1 MGVGAR
7 GEGERPPTGEEEGGC
22 ARGARPGRRGG
33 ARCAARR
40 RLAATLAAADG
51 AHAPAWRDGE
61 RGERR
66 GRRQRGHVPS
76 WCDRPRDKRE
86 VRNIHSRRVA
96 GPVQPQET
104 CFRSGHVCVR
114 WWTPQLAQRLD
125 RRPRTVAGGERATAA
140 GGGTMEDHYT
150 VLGVENTASTVRL
163 ARAAPPA
170 GPAPPACTHSPL
182 VASSSR
188 LPPICASAATGRR
201 MRSGT
206 RTRRRR

>member
-104 CFRSGHVCVR
+104 CFRRATSACGGGRLSWRKGLIDDRALSLEESARQPPEEGR
-114 WWTPQLAQRLD
+114 WRITTPSWEWRTPRRRCASPAP
-125 RRPRTVAGGERATAA
+125 RRPPDRPHQHAHTRRLSRPRLVSHPYAHPPPPAA
-140 GGGTMEDHYT
+140 G
-150 VLGVENTASTVRL
+150 
-163 ARAAPPA
+163 
-170 GPAPPACTHSPL
+170 
-182 VASSSR
+182 
-188 LPPICASAATGRR
+188 
-201 MRSGT
+201 
-206 RTRRRR
+206 